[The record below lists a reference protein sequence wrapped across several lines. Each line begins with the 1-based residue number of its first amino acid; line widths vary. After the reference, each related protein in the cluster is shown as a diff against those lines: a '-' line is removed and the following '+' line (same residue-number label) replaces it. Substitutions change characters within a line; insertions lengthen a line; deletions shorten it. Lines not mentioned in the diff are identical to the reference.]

1 MTADT
6 KRSNPR
12 VILAVLS
19 LGAVAYALVGAVVIP
34 ALPTIQHDLH
44 TSETGVTWVLTA
56 YLLAASVGTSI
67 LGRLGDIHGKEHI
80 LLWALLILGV
90 GTLIAALSHSLPM
103 LIVGRALQG
112 AAGGIFPL
120 AFGIVRDE
128 FPRERVAG
136 SIGLLSA
143 ILGVGSGLGIV
154 GSGLIVK
161 YLNWHWLFWIPLA
174 LTVVAAYFTWRF
186 IPESP
191 VRAPGKINWTA
202 ATLMT
207 ISMSAILLAISETT
221 TWGWGSP
228 KTLGLLTAGVAVGA
242 CWIAVEVRSAT
253 PLIDMT
259 MMRIRG
265 VWTANAAA
273 FLLGAGMYSAFIIIP
288 QFAELPT
295 STGFGFGS
303 SVVVAG
309 LYLLPSTIGMMVM
322 SLQAGRLAAR
332 YGSRVS
338 LICGAAITAGAFGL
352 LVVAHSH
359 PYDLLI
365 SSTLMGMGMGLA
377 FAALGNIVVG
387 AVPPQQT
394 GVASGMNTVMRT
406 LGGALGGQ
414 IAATLI
420 ADHTVDGLPA
430 VTGFTQSFALATVF
444 LLLSLGAAI
453 LVPRTAATEPLELA
467 AVAA

>member
-1 MTADT
+1 MSDDVVQRHDHLDGRVEDHEQRLTVVVVLGGDRLDPRHVLARQRGDQRGAVGEVAVERGLTDAGVAPDLVHRHVAPGAQKLARGREDRGAAALGVLAQRGLVDRSARSEDTAAGADL
-6 KRSNPR
+6 RQNGHSCPYNVSGEHDRGRRRDPIR
-12 VILAVLS
+12 DVILAVLS

-44 TSETGVTWVLTA
+44 TTETGVTWVLTA

-90 GTLIAALSHSLPM
+90 GTLIAALSQSLPM

-174 LTVVAAYFTWRF
+174 LTVIAAFFTWRF

-191 VRAPGKINWTA
+191 VRAPGKINWAA

-228 KTLGLLTAGVAVGA
+228 KTLGLLAAGIAVGA
-242 CWIAVEVRSAT
+242 CWVAR
-253 PLIDMT
+253 
-259 MMRIRG
+259 RG
-265 VWTANAAA
+265 AQRNAAR
-273 FLLGAGMYSAFIIIP
+273 
-288 QFAELPT
+288 
-295 STGFGFGS
+295 ST
-303 SVVVAG
+303 
-309 LYLLPSTIGMMVM
+309 
-322 SLQAGRLAAR
+322 
-332 YGSRVS
+332 
-338 LICGAAITAGAFGL
+338 
-352 LVVAHSH
+352 
-359 PYDLLI
+359 
-365 SSTLMGMGMGLA
+365 
-377 FAALGNIVVG
+377 
-387 AVPPQQT
+387 
-394 GVASGMNTVMRT
+394 
-406 LGGALGGQ
+406 
-414 IAATLI
+414 
-420 ADHTVDGLPA
+420 
-430 VTGFTQSFALATVF
+430 
-444 LLLSLGAAI
+444 
-453 LVPRTAATEPLELA
+453 
-467 AVAA
+467 